1 MTPSNLMNNM
11 AFKHMQTACAY
22 CVVVCALLFSASYV
36 SAAKVKDLK
45 YGGILFDYYQQDYF
59 QALVGYEYAKATN
72 ELEHNAEE
80 ARLLQGGMTLSY
92 GLPDEAQRIFKELL
106 DEKVPQESRNKAWFY
121 LAKLYYQKGEV
132 FNAAK
137 NLSRIQGSVPK
148 DVAEEFNYLATLIN
162 IKNQHFDAAV
172 SALKFVGK
180 NSVYE
185 PYLVFNLA
193 ISQLNS
199 GQEEACRENLLKV
212 IEFGKQRPEE
222 EFLVLADRAKQAL
235 AHLSVQNN
243 NLIEAWGFL
252 QNVRTTGLYSNRALL
267 SYGWTAIKL
276 KQFNQA
282 IPALKALN
290 KRSISI
296 PEVQEAKVLLGH
308 LYEQKGATRTALKQY
323 LLAEK
328 SFKEG
333 VDSISHA
340 RKVIAGQRIP
350 EEFVVNLEAM
360 MDETD
365 WYGSEPSIDYTK
377 LTPFLVELMSSNP
390 FHSVIKELRD
400 LYAIRNNL
408 KYWSRQALE
417 HQLIIKHRQQGLTS
431 KIIQGFIA
439 KTERKQEM
447 FENEISDLR
456 LHTMTLEVEEQD
468 RFASII
474 ESTDKSFEFLDDK
487 LTKVKAIKEP
497 FRQSEKNVRW
507 AKKLHNRIRKKLVN
521 TNKLIKKLEHVMRIV
536 VNAELDNH
544 EERMRYYWAQARLG
558 KARLYDRTLNNIENE
573 QMKKTGARP

>member
-1 MTPSNLMNNM
+1 
-11 AFKHMQTACAY
+11 MQTACAY
-22 CVVVCALLFSASYV
+22 CVVVCALLFSASHV
-36 SAAKVKDLK
+36 NAAKVKDLK